1 MVGAFADAVFGITEL
16 TLERGDRIFF
26 FTDGLIETGGTYDD
40 GLSRLADACFLRR
53 TLPLQDLVPAV
64 VDDVMTGFQP
74 ADDILLMGVQC

>member
-1 MVGAFADAVFGITEL
+1 
-16 TLERGDRIFF
+16 
-26 FTDGLIETGGTYDD
+26 
-40 GLSRLADACFLRR
+40 LRR